1 MWGVRR
7 RDAAR
12 HNESGWLIR
21 PEDALPPLS
30 PLLLWYFLFIFVF
43 CPYPYP
49 PPAISRR
56 TGSCM
61 PEGNMGSLSPC

>member
-21 PEDALPPLS
+21 PEMRS
-30 PLLLWYFLFIFVF
+30 PTSLGIF
-43 CPYPYP
+43 
-49 PPAISRR
+49 
-56 TGSCM
+56 
-61 PEGNMGSLSPC
+61 

>member
-21 PEDALPPLS
+21 PEMRSSLPS
-30 PLLLWYFLFIFVF
+30 PWIIYLFLFSSHIF
-43 CPYPYP
+43 P
-49 PPAISRR
+49 PPPPIGLVRA
-56 TGSCM
+56 G
-61 PEGNMGSLSPC
+61 